1 MISTQVRRRA
11 SSYPVEI
18 SGWDVAEIFFV
29 ENTEVNWREQSEK
42 RVKLWRPLRKGSIIF
57 VRHLHYCG
65 IMRDCPTPY
74 EVDFLNVDESGC
86 CEYRLAPVRSRV
98 RLGSVTVH

>member
-1 MISTQVRRRA
+1 MISTEIRGLA
-11 SSYPVEI
+11 GTYPIEI
-18 SGWDVAEIFFV
+18 SGWDAAEIFFV
-29 ENTEVNWREQSEK
+29 ENAEVDWGEQPDK
-42 RVKLWRPLRKGSIIF
+42 RVKLWRPLRKGAIIF

-74 EVDFLNVDESGC
+74 EADLLNVDESGY

-98 RLGSVTVH
+98 RPGSTSVH